1 MDRKRIPAVG
11 NILFLIHSSFSLILT
26 IMLKKKKK
34 HTHKTRSTCGQGLE
48 NAAQSRSFL
57 FDFTRSIKIGNQN
70 LEQKKIC
77 LSWT

>member
-26 IMLKKKKK
+26 IMLKKKK
-34 HTHKTRSTCGQGLE
+34 THKTSSTCGQGLE

-57 FDFTRSIKIGNQN
+57 SDFTRSIKIGNQT
-70 LEQKKIC
+70 LEQKK
-77 LSWT
+77 SA